1 MKVRIE
7 IDCKNNA
14 FTPPG
19 RMREL
24 KRILQEAKNHIPEL
38 WLAVKK
44 TSFPLAKG
52 LMDINGN
59 RVGSVSVEP

>member
-7 IDCKNNA
+7 IDMENDA
-14 FTPPG
+14 FRPPG

-24 KRILQEAKNHIPEL
+24 KRVMDTAREHVAEL
-38 WLAVKK
+38 WLQVKGRK
-44 TSFPLAKG
+44 VGADKK

-59 RVGSVSVEP
+59 SVGFVSVEP